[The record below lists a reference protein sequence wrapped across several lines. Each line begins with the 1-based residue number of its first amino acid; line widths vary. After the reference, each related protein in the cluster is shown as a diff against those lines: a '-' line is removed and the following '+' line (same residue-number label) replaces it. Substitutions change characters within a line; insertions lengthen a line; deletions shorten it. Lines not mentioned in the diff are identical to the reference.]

1 MGQSN
6 LGADWLTDLAPY
18 LTKLS
23 CLGLGWPLRFHK
35 AHLSDGCL
43 PEASVSY
50 HVDVLL
56 GLLEYPHSMAAG
68 FPRVKEPERER
79 SGREEATVLFMGS

>member
-1 MGQSN
+1 MGQGN
-6 LGADWLTDLAPY
+6 LGRDWLTDLAPY
-18 LTKLS
+18 LKKLS
-23 CLGLGWPLRFHK
+23 CLGLGCPMRFHM

-43 PEASVSY
+43 SKASVSC

-68 FPRVKEPERER
+68 FPRVKEPEREI
-79 SGREEATVLFMGS
+79 REGGGHSTF